1 VKPNGQKEL
10 FAKQPLVMNG
20 ALAACVL
27 PGVAQNQSKTPFQCL
42 LPLFRSRGVLRC
54 SRFAAAITGQIHN
67 CSGIVFGIPAGHV
80 GRYASHLGDS
90 ATQCLL
96 LPLSDFH
103 RAVFPQA
110 HNMSERLS
118 QITYEA
124 LPSEVRPLADDI
136 LKVSSAAL
144 GGPYNALLR
153 SPDMARRA
161 FDFLDYLRFKTSVNK
176 RLNEWAILIQARI
189 SNAQYE
195 WWAHERIARKA
206 GLSDAVMRELQQ
218 CQRPQSMQ
226 ADERLV
232 YDYCVQLSLNHRV
245 SDDLWQE
252 AVSQMGEQ
260 AVVDLTVLS
269 GTYVMVS
276 MLLNATQVGIPD
288 GSPEPLQVL
297 SPLEIRQR
305 LLA

>member
-1 VKPNGQKEL
+1 MTE
-10 FAKQPLVMNG
+10 
-20 ALAACVL
+20 
-27 PGVAQNQSKTPFQCL
+27 
-42 LPLFRSRGVLRC
+42 
-54 SRFAAAITGQIHN
+54 RFT
-67 CSGIVFGIPAGHV
+67 
-80 GRYASHLGDS
+80 
-90 ATQCLL
+90 
-96 LPLSDFH
+96 
-103 RAVFPQA
+103 
-110 HNMSERLS
+110 
-118 QITYEA
+118 QITYESLA
-124 LPSEVRPLADDI
+124 PEVRPLADDI
-136 LKVSSAAL
+136 LRVSSAGL

-153 SPDMARRA
+153 SPEMARRA
-161 FDFLDYLRFKTSVNK
+161 FDFLDYLRFKTSVK
-176 RLNEWAILIQARI
+176 LRLNELAILIQARI
-189 SNAQYE
+189 ANAQYE

-245 SDDLWQE
+245 PDDLWQE
-252 AVSQMGEQ
+252 AVAQMGEQ

-288 GSPEPLQVL
+288 GSTEPLQVL